1 MYLFTMNEL
10 SMKEKLPAQIKLLID
25 QDPSRDHSLEQL
37 ARQLHVSKTKLM
49 QRFKAAY
56 GTSIHQYV
64 LKQRLRRA
72 SILLKQTDSKISVIA
87 RDSGFTSEKHFMML
101 FKKFY
106 KRTAGAYRAAYRD
119 GRKLY
124 E

>member
-1 MYLFTMNEL
+1 MNEL
-10 SMKEKLPAQIKLLID
+10 YMKEKLPAQIKLLID
-25 QDPSRDHSLEQL
+25 QDPSADHSLELL

-87 RDSGFTSEKHFMML
+87 RSCGFTSEKHFMML
-101 FKKFY
+101 FKKYY
-106 KRTAGAYRAAYRD
+106 KRTAGAYREQY
-119 GRKLY
+119 GNC
-124 E
+124 